1 MFLIICVSLFITTI
15 CGSPAV
21 IQNHLIETAL
31 LPKNNGQ
38 PNGPS
43 KLRALFFPELYKSFQ
58 ESNVDLDCSSNTVL
72 RITTQKCS
80 CKTYQCSERDIPS
93 RSR

>member
-1 MFLIICVSLFITTI
+1 MFLIICVSVLITTI

-21 IQNHLIETAL
+21 IQNHLIETVL
-31 LPKNNGQ
+31 QPKIGQ

-72 RITTQKCS
+72 RISTQKCS
-80 CKTYQCSERDIPS
+80 CKTYLCSVNDIPS

>member
-1 MFLIICVSLFITTI
+1 MFLIICVCVLITTI

-31 LPKNNGQ
+31 QPKIGQ

-72 RITTQKCS
+72 RISTQKCS
-80 CKTYQCSERDIPS
+80 CKTYLCSDNDIPS

>member
-1 MFLIICVSLFITTI
+1 MLLIICVSLFITTI
-15 CGSPAV
+15 YSSPAL

-31 LPKNNGQ
+31 LPKNGQ

-58 ESNVDLDCSSNTVL
+58 ESKIDLDCSSNTVL
-72 RITTQKCS
+72 RISTQKCS
-80 CKTYQCSERDIPS
+80 CKTYLCSDIDIPS